1 MALHVVVIGAGIVGA
16 ATAVEALR
24 DGHHVILIDPGPPG
38 GEQAASYGNGAWFSP
53 ASVVPMSMPGLW
65 RKVPGFL
72 MDPLG
77 PLTIRWQHLPRLAP
91 WLIRFLLAG
100 ATVARVE
107 RTARALR
114 ALLADAPTRH
124 AALAAEAGVPDLV
137 ERRGLLYAFPDRA
150 AFAAEALAWRL
161 RRDNG
166 VTWRELDAAEL
177 HRLQPALADHYRF
190 GLLVEDGG
198 HCRDPGAYVAAL
210 AAHAERRGATVR
222 RTRAVGFEIRSGRL
236 TGVRTTDGLIACD
249 RAVIA
254 AGVHSKTLAALAGDR
269 VPLESERG
277 YHVEIGTP
285 EAAPAIP
292 VMPSDGRMANTL
304 TRGGLRVSG
313 QVEIASVE
321 AEPNWARAD
330 VLLRHAQ
337 RAYPGLPAVIPAERQ
352 RRWLGHRPSTPDGLP
367 VIGPARGCPDIVHAF
382 GHGHVGLAAGA
393 ITGRL
398 AADLVGGKVPAI
410 DLSPYAAARFRFPV

>member
-1 MALHVVVIGAGIVGA
+1 MSLHVVVIGAGIVGA
-16 ATAVEALR
+16 ATALELQR
-24 DGHHVILIDPGPPG
+24 DGHRVTLLDPGPPG

-72 MDPLG
+72 LDPLG

-91 WLIRFLLAG
+91 WLIRFVLAG
-100 ATVARVE
+100 ATVPRVE
-107 RTARALR
+107 RIARALR
-114 ALLADAPTRH
+114 ALLADAPERH
-124 AALAAEAGVPDLV
+124 AALAAEAGVAELV

-166 VTWRELDAAEL
+166 VIWRELDADDL
-177 HRLQPALADHYRF
+177 HRLQPALAGHYRF
-190 GLLVEDGG
+190 GLLVEAGG
-198 HCRDPGAYVAAL
+198 HCRDPGGYVAAL
-210 AAHAERRGATVR
+210 AALAARQGGTIARTQAT
-222 RTRAVGFEIRSGRL
+222 GFEIRAGRL
-236 TGVRTTDGLIACD
+236 AAVRTGDGPIPCD

-254 AGVHSKTLAALAGDR
+254 AGIRAKPLAALAGDR

-277 YHVEIGTP
+277 YHVEIAEP

-313 QVEIASVE
+313 QVELASVE
-321 AEPNWARAD
+321 AAPNWARAD

-337 RAYPGLPAVIPAERQ
+337 RAYPGLPAAIRAERQ

-367 VIGPARGCPDIVHAF
+367 VIGPASACPDIVHAF

-398 AADLVGGKVPAI
+398 AADLVGGKVPVI
-410 DLSPYAAARFRFPV
+410 DPAPYAAARFR

>member
-1 MALHVVVIGAGIVGA
+1 MALHVAVIGAGIAGV
-16 ATAVEALR
+16 ATALELLR
-24 DGHHVILIDPGPPG
+24 DGHHVALVDPGPPG

-72 MDPLG
+72 VDPLG

-91 WLIRFLLAG
+91 WLVRFVLAG
-100 ATVARVE
+100 ATVPRVE

-114 ALLADAPTRH
+114 ALLADAPARH
-124 AALAAEAGVPDLV
+124 AALAAEAGVPELV

-166 VTWRELDAAEL
+166 VVWRELDGEALHLLEPSLAA
-177 HRLQPALADHYRF
+177 HYRF
-190 GLLVEDGG
+190 GVLVADGG
-198 HCRDPGAYVAAL
+198 HCRDPGGYVAAL
-210 AAHAERRGATVR
+210 AGWAERQGAGVR
-222 RTRAVGFEIRSGRL
+222 RARAVGFDIRSGRL
-236 TGVRTTDGLIACD
+236 AGVLTTEGTIACE

-254 AGVHSKTLAALAGDR
+254 AGVHSKALAALAGDR

-277 YHVEIGTP
+277 YHVEIRDP
-285 EAAPAIP
+285 ETAPVIP

-313 QVEIASVE
+313 QVELASV
-321 AEPNWARAD
+321 AAAPNWQRAE

-337 RAYPGLPAVIPAERQ
+337 AAYPGLPAEIPAGRQ
-352 RRWLGHRPSTPDGLP
+352 RRWLGHRPSTADGLP
-367 VIGPARGCPDIVHAF
+367 VIGPASACPDIIHAF
-382 GHGHVGLAAGA
+382 GHGHVGLAAGPV
-393 ITGRL
+393 TGRL
-398 AADLVGGKVPAI
+398 VADLLEGRKPVVDPH
-410 DLSPYAAARFRFPV
+410 PYAVTRFS

>member
-16 ATAVEALR
+16 ATALELQR
-24 DGHHVILIDPGPPG
+24 DGHHVALIDPGPPG

-100 ATVARVE
+100 ATVPRVE

-114 ALLADAPTRH
+114 ALLADAPARH

-166 VTWRELDAAEL
+166 VIWRELDADAL
-177 HRLQPALADHYRF
+177 HRLQPALAAHYRF

-210 AAHAERRGATVR
+210 AALAEARGATFR
-222 RTRAVGFEIRSGRL
+222 RTHALGFEIQAGRL
-236 TGVRTTDGLIACD
+236 TAVRTSDGLMPCD

-254 AGVHSKTLAALAGDR
+254 AGVRSKALAAAAGDR

-277 YHVEIGTP
+277 YHVEIIAP

-313 QVEIASVE
+313 QVELASVE
-321 AEPNWARAD
+321 AAPNWARAD

-337 RAYPGLPAVIPAERQ
+337 RAYPGLPAEIPAERQ

-367 VIGPARGCPDIVHAF
+367 VIGPARNCPDIVHAF

-398 AADLVGGKVPAI
+398 AADLVGAKAPVIDPA
-410 DLSPYAAARFRFPV
+410 PYSALRFR